1 MAASPNEHY
10 PSVGGIWQHS
20 KMAWVLDCDGVIW
33 LADEPIAGAVAAI
46 ARLRESGERV
56 VFLTNNSW
64 PRVAEHVA
72 KLQAMG
78 IPTDPDDVVTSSMA
92 AARLI
97 SPGERVLILGGPGLH
112 DELRAVGAELI
123 EPGEGDPMT
132 VQSVV
137 VGMDLGFSY
146 ARLSAATTALRAG
159 KARLIATNEDATFPT
174 AHGLL
179 PGAGSVVSA
188 VATAGGVSPIV
199 AGKPYKPV
207 AELLADR
214 VGSVSMM
221 VGDRPSTDGRMAR
234 VLGVPFGLVLTGVT
248 PKGHGPVDPV
258 PDLEAAD
265 LGALVDAVLADK

>member
-97 SPGERVLILGGPGLH
+97 S
-112 DELRAVGAELI
+112 
-123 EPGEGDPMT
+123 PGEGDPMT